1 MHAKPDLRVEFSAC
15 VISGSGSVIAA
26 VIRLKKGL
34 DIQFRLRTFF
44 VGLTLFCVL
53 MAVVAFG
60 ASLLRKVSP
69 KQTKERSR
77 EKPVEFAVQKL
88 RSDPNEFAS
97 RTDFSETPKLYI
109 FAFAQAISAVALI
122 IITVTAWSNLAD
134 IQSNLWPQNE

>member
-1 MHAKPDLRVEFSAC
+1 MTDGIIAIGLVLLLIAGLIAY
-15 VISGSGSVIAA
+15 VIN
-26 VIRLKKGL
+26 K
-34 DIQFRLRTFF
+34 
-44 VGLTLFCVL
+44 
-53 MAVVAFG
+53 VARDG
-60 ASLLRKVSP
+60 IDSP

-88 RSDPNEFAS
+88 RSDPNAFAS
-97 RTDFSETPKLYI
+97 RKDYSETPKLYI